1 MKTKKE
7 LFLITF
13 LAMNWSLV
21 IKITCVGKEQSQN
34 NSDTQI
40 ASLTVCIHVKYE

>member
-13 LAMNWSLV
+13 LASLV